1 MLAWRPC
8 TVLYPAITLLRGRK
22 PAGIVAASVRAIL
35 DEKNPCPYS
44 QDRTVRRPDLV
55 HLSQDRF
62 LQRLGDNGVHPAR
75 RRDGGDR
82 DTAGST
88 GLEFFPAQRTAA
100 PTRKRLQLAGSARHR
115 LDWELLQPDTHF
127 LRRRRRHARVAHGA
141 VQDTGLCGYP
151 GRAAGPARRIRG
163 DRGGI
168 AGDDPVPG
176 PAAAKSRNGDRIVA
190 HCRWRPRVPLLCV
203 GLTPAS

>member
-62 LQRLGDNGVHPAR
+62 LQRLGDYGVHPAR
-75 RRDGGDR
+75 RSNRGR
-82 DTAGST
+82 RHPAGST
-88 GLEFFPAQRTAA
+88 GLELLPAKGIAA

-115 LDWELLQPDTHF
+115 LDRELLQPDT
-127 LRRRRRHARVAHGA
+127 
-141 VQDTGLCGYP
+141 
-151 GRAAGPARRIRG
+151 
-163 DRGGI
+163 
-168 AGDDPVPG
+168 
-176 PAAAKSRNGDRIVA
+176 
-190 HCRWRPRVPLLCV
+190 
-203 GLTPAS
+203 